1 MAKKV
6 FVYHEEIT
14 DFLKSEFAKLPEQE
28 ANYIAAEL
36 TAFIAHFMAGADWQG
51 LFMRLS
57 PCQMIPTLYYKA
69 PGRPNKEN
77 APAPTLAQLITEPER
92 RARIEAIL
100 RSGAIK
106 KPANVAHLAR
116 AIERLKWTRWQ
127 EGSPKD
133 FYMIAANLIGTRAGG
148 YDGFNSALQRARSD
162 KQKSNE
168 NYTTAKAVQRFIK
181 LLQADEI

>member
-6 FVYHEEIT
+6 FIYHEEIT

-28 ANYIAAEL
+28 ANNIAAEMVSYISGL
-36 TAFIAHFMAGADWQG
+36 MPDADWPG
-51 LFMRLS
+51 LFKRQLL
-57 PCQMIPTLYYKA
+57 CQMAPTLYYKA

-77 APAPTLAQLITEPER
+77 APEPTLARLIAEPGR
-92 RARIEAIL
+92 RTRIEAIL
-100 RSGAIK
+100 RSEAIE

-133 FYMIAANLIGTRAGG
+133 FYRIAVELIGTRAGG

-162 KQKSNE
+162 KKKSNE
-168 NYTTAKAVQRFIK
+168 NYTTAKAVQRFME
-181 LLQADEI
+181 LLRADEI

>member
-36 TAFIAHFMAGADWQG
+36 TAFIAYFMPGADWQG
-51 LFMRLS
+51 LFKRLHL
-57 PCQMIPTLYYKA
+57 CQMAPTLYYKA

-77 APAPTLAQLITEPER
+77 AAPTLAQLIAEPER

-100 RSGAIK
+100 RSEAIE
-106 KPANVAHLAR
+106 KPANVAHLAF
-116 AIERLKWTRWQ
+116 AIEQLQGLKSTR
-127 EGSPKD
+127 D
-133 FYMIAANLIGTRAGG
+133 FYMIAAEIIGTRAGS
-148 YDGFNSALQRARSD
+148 YEGFHSAISRTRRDNAKGNSRSNNT
-162 KQKSNE
+162 KE
-168 NYTTAKAVQRFIK
+168 VERFKK
-181 LLQADEI
+181 LLEVDEI

>member
-36 TAFIAHFMAGADWQG
+36 TAFIAHFMPGADWQG
-51 LFMRLS
+51 LFKRLLL
-57 PCQMIPTLYYKA
+57 CQMAPTLYYKA

-77 APAPTLAQLITEPER
+77 AAPTLAQLIAEPER

-100 RSGAIK
+100 RSEAIE
-106 KPANVAHLAR
+106 KPANVAHLAC

-133 FYMIAANLIGTRAGG
+133 FYMIAAKLIGTRAGG

-168 NYTTAKAVQRFIK
+168 NYTTAKAVQRFIE
-181 LLQADEI
+181 LLLADEI

>member
-36 TAFIAHFMAGADWQG
+36 TAFIAHFMPGADWQG
-51 LFMRLS
+51 LFKRLLL
-57 PCQMIPTLYYKA
+57 CQMAPTLYYKA

-77 APAPTLAQLITEPER
+77 APAPTLAQLIEEPER

-106 KPANVAHLAR
+106 KPANVAHLAI
-116 AIERLKWTRWQ
+116 AIEQLQGLK
-127 EGSPKD
+127 SPRD
-133 FYMIAANLIGTRAGG
+133 FYMIAAEIIGTRAGN
-148 YDGFNSALQRARSD
+148 YEGFHSAISRTRRDNAKGNSRSNNT
-162 KQKSNE
+162 KE
-168 NYTTAKAVQRFIK
+168 VERFK
-181 LLQADEI
+181 DLLEVDEI

>member
-6 FVYHEEIT
+6 FIYHEEIT
-14 DFLKSEFAKLPEQE
+14 DFLKSEFAKLSEQE
-28 ANYIAAEL
+28 ANNIAAEMVSYISGL
-36 TAFIAHFMAGADWQG
+36 MPDADWPG
-51 LFMRLS
+51 LFKRLLL
-57 PCQMIPTLYYKA
+57 CQMVPTLYYKA

-77 APAPTLAQLITEPER
+77 APAPTLARLIAEPEHR
-92 RARIEAIL
+92 TRIEAIL
-100 RSGAIK
+100 RSEAIE

-133 FYMIAANLIGTRAGG
+133 FHAIAAELIGTRAGG

-162 KQKSNE
+162 KKKSNE
-168 NYTTAKAVQRFIK
+168 NYTTAKAVQRFME
-181 LLQADEI
+181 LLRADEI

>member
-28 ANYIAAEL
+28 ANYIAAEI
-36 TAFIAHFMAGADWQG
+36 TAFIAYFMPGADWQG
-51 LFMRLS
+51 LFKRLLL
-57 PCQMIPTLYYKA
+57 CQMAPTLYYKA

-77 APAPTLAQLITEPER
+77 AAPTLAQLIAEPER

-100 RSGAIK
+100 RSEAIE

-133 FYMIAANLIGTRAGG
+133 FYMIAAELIGTRAGG

-168 NYTTAKAVQRFIK
+168 NYTTAKAVQRFIE
-181 LLQADEI
+181 LLLADEI